1 MKGDAKLIYH
11 LKKSTLY
18 SMIISTY
25 LKTSQ
30 KNFSAKKYN
39 DAITEQLKLGIIK
52 EAPEDYK
59 VGESHC
65 LPHHAIFQDKNTSK
79 IGIAFDVPARSEGPN
94 LNDCLYKGP

>member
-1 MKGDAKLIYH
+1 
-11 LKKSTLY
+11 
-18 SMIISTY
+18 MIISTY
-25 LKTSQ
+25 LKSVRRTFQ
-30 KNFSAKKYN
+30 QKKYN

-65 LPHHAIFQDKNTSK
+65 LPHHAIFQDKNKSK
-79 IGIAFDVPARSEGPN
+79 IGIVFDVPARSEGPN